1 MVRYLWQR
9 CHANCF
15 SRLEQSPRSFLRPLL
30 AVNIGYIIKILGP
43 KAQACDIFYEA
54 VISLVQV
61 FNVMAL
67 QSMKRLNL
75 GGELQLKIDDLSF
88 RQIAADF

>member
-1 MVRYLWQR
+1 
-9 CHANCF
+9 
-15 SRLEQSPRSFLRPLL
+15 
-30 AVNIGYIIKILGP
+30 LGP